1 MEVGIRDMLAENEGL
16 PDEELQLYF
25 KMIIGKNDNPIKVCL
40 NKQLVLLLK
49 EFKWEKFNEKTY
61 RLVQRMN

>member
-1 MEVGIRDMLAENEGL
+1 MLAENEGL
-16 PDEELQLYF
+16 ADEELQLYF
-25 KMIIGKNDNPIKVCL
+25 QMIIGKNDNPIKVCL

>member
-16 PDEELQLYF
+16 ADEELQLYF
-25 KMIIGKNDNPIKVCL
+25 QMIIGKNDNPIKVCL

-49 EFKWEKFNEKTY
+49 
-61 RLVQRMN
+61 